1 MSLYN
6 LFLLIKEELMVVGVA
21 TLPIFELRGA
31 IPLGVKI
38 LNLSIYK
45 VYFLSILGNIL
56 PVLPLLLFFKFFFHK
71 LENIKFV
78 GKFFSW
84 WFRRV
89 EKKSESVKRWG
100 FWGLVLLVA
109 IPLPVTGAW
118 TGTVAANLLEIKT
131 KKAFLAILIGILIAG
146 LIVSLVVKGVLGLEI
161 FIKSF

>member
-1 MSLYN
+1 MNLYN
-6 LFLLIKEELMVVGVA
+6 LFLLIKEELIVVGVA
-21 TLPIFELRGA
+21 TLPIFELRGS
-31 IPLGVKI
+31 IPLGVS
-38 LNLSIYK
+38 LNLSLYK

-71 LENIKFV
+71 LEKIKFV
-78 GKFFSW
+78 GIFFSW

-89 EKKSESVKRWG
+89 EKRSDVVKKWG

-118 TGTVAANLLEIKT
+118 TGTVAANLFELKIK
-131 KKAFLAILIGILIAG
+131 KSFFAILTGILIAG
-146 LIVSLVVKGVLGLEI
+146 LIVSLVVKGVFGLEI